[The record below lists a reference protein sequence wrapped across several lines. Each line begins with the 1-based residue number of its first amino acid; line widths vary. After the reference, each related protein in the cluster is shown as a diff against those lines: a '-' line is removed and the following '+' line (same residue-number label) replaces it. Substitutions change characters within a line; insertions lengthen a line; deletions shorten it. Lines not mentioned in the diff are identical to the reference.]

1 MRGVQQVPP
10 RPGSQLRSEA
20 QATCHTRP
28 RCPTRLTRSLKRM
41 RRHQRRCHMKL
52 GCWKQRRPG
61 RGRARVQ
68 GYEAPHVHAA
78 DSELLRQAPGHGAA
92 QAVTAKHHAA
102 TQRRAQLATLANAGV
117 QPAPSSSSTGQRRA
131 TGPVCSCSSS
141 RNSSVAS
148 RARPRT
154 STSVGSA
161 VETSSPVTRLHAVQR
176 RKGTRKKHK
185 ASRRPRPASPGTLRE
200 QSFSR
205 NHEGCAGRTAIP
217 AFTATC
223 VTRARY
229 DILRLRQAALKCG
242 TAQAPGHFASVEAKY
257 KRVTSLPQYWHRCH
271 KPWTCIQA
279 APLAGV

>member
-1 MRGVQQVPP
+1 MAP

-28 RCPTRLTRSLKRM
+28 RCPTRLTRALERM

-52 GCWKQRRPG
+52 GCWKQRWPG

-117 QPAPSSSSTGQRRA
+117 QPAPSSSSTGQRRRYA
-131 TGPVCSCSSS
+131 AAPAQGIRLWPAAPGHA
-141 RNSSVAS
+141 RAPAS
-148 RARPRT
+148 ARPWRPP
-154 STSVGSA
+154 A
-161 VETSSPVTRLHAVQR
+161 QSPVFMQFSAGRGRVRSTRRH
-176 RKGTRKKHK
+176 G
-185 ASRRPRPASPGTLRE
+185 RPRPASPGTLRE

-217 AFTATC
+217 AFTVMC

-242 TAQAPGHFASVEAKY
+242 TAQAPEATDIVATEPAWK
-257 KRVTSLPQYWHRCH
+257 
-271 KPWTCIQA
+271 CIQA
-279 APLAGV
+279 APLVAD